1 MSKRFA
7 LLVILAGLALAFQ
20 GSRETLADEPSVAL
34 EGQRPVEWDLTGAEP
49 APPDIKISRLQ
60 IIFATQN
67 QAESEKLL
75 NDLQNPDSPQF
86 GHHLTSRQIH
96 ERFGESHTQ
105 FLAVVD
111 WLKSRGFQI
120 CDLTYGRSI
129 DSIAFTGTI
138 GEVEQAFQVQIV
150 WFKQTGKYANTN
162 DPQIPLRFSG
172 VIGAIDG
179 LYNLGG
185 AIPQFKRSQSTT
197 PEIKIGPETGSH
209 HRTFTPSIVC
219 IALKI

>member
-1 MSKRFA
+1 MLFRS
-7 LLVILAGLALAFQ
+7 
-20 GSRETLADEPSVAL
+20 
-34 EGQRPVEWDLTGAEP
+34 
-49 APPDIKISRLQ
+49 
-60 IIFATQN
+60 
-67 QAESEKLL
+67 
-75 NDLQNPDSPQF
+75 F
-86 GHHLTSRQIH
+86 GHPLTSRQIH
-96 ERFGESHTQ
+96 ERFSESHTQ

-120 CDLTYGRSI
+120 RDLTYGRSI

-172 VIGAIDG
+172 LIGAIDG

-185 AIPQFKRSQSTT
+185 AIPQVRQSQLTT
-197 PEIKIGPETGSH
+197 PEIKIGTETGFS
-209 HRTFTPSIVC
+209 RSDSYTFHSLPSFKNVNRSGTDWL
-219 IALKI
+219 ALIEASNVFRFSCE